1 LAWDW
6 WPVAEWKPLRTL
18 AARGRRV
25 KASFAYVVPGQVLEV
40 RNAGDRIESRRTVW
54 ITMGAAGGVL
64 AVIGAL
70 LIAIGTGW
78 AGIPLLGLGAG
89 LAVGN
94 LTFIVLSRKMMGKR
108 ADATGDC
115 AGD

>member
-1 LAWDW
+1 
-6 WPVAEWKPLRTL
+6 
-18 AARGRRV
+18 
-25 KASFAYVVPGQVLEV
+25 VVPGQVLEV

-54 ITMGAAGGVL
+54 ITMAAAGGILTVT
-64 AVIGAL
+64 GAL
-70 LIAIGTGW
+70 LVAIGTATW

-94 LTFIVLSRKMMGKR
+94 LTFIVLSRKMMGKA

-115 AGD
+115 ARS